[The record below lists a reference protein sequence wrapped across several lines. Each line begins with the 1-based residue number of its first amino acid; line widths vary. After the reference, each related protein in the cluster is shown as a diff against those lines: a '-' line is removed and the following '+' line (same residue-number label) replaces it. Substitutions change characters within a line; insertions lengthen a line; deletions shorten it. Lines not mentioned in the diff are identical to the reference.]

1 MMAIATTVMW
11 VTLLFLLAAL
21 VGGIFLQIFLSR
33 RESRWPGL
41 VLPLL
46 TFLLSLLN
54 VLNIAD
60 TGSVSEN
67 VLLVLVTVLIGNIPT
82 LVLLA
87 IYWAAREKR
96 GTGAQREKMTFDD
109 LKRGPTDRNRPPP
122 RGRAR
127 LFSHGRGAGSSG
139 SGRRGCGRR
148 PQARCRR
155 AWRPSLP
162 PGARGPRRPAPRPG
176 RRRRRRA

>member
-96 GTGAQREKMTFDD
+96 RTRAQRDRMNIDD
-109 LKRGPTDRNRPPP
+109 R
-122 RGRAR
+122 
-127 LFSHGRGAGSSG
+127 
-139 SGRRGCGRR
+139 
-148 PQARCRR
+148 
-155 AWRPSLP
+155 
-162 PGARGPRRPAPRPG
+162 
-176 RRRRRRA
+176 